1 MPTMPLAK
9 QILAL
14 WIMLPPVFIG
24 CFLLAIFAPFLVRA
38 DATASAA
45 VKPSRDGIAKSA
57 KDRDLAHG
65 MGSGHAKN
73 V

>member
-24 CFLLAIFAPFLVRA
+24 CFLLAIFAPFLVRQEP
-38 DATASAA
+38 ASAA
-45 VKPSRDGIAKSA
+45 VKPARDAVAKAA

-65 MGSGHAKN
+65 M
-73 V
+73 